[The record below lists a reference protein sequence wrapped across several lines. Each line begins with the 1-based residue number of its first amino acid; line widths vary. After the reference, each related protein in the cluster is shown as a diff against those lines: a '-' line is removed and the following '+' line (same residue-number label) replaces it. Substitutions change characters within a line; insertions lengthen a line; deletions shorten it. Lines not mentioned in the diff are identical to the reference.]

1 VAPSPGKRDNL
12 SVPLVTQMNLRGI
25 RSAAAA
31 LSLLKLLGYEA
42 APLPYDASTVG
53 LEGEA
58 LRLNSDRSPARGYGV
73 LVAEIDHAPAS
84 LRTLG
89 RRLVEQF
96 HDRPLAL
103 LGVRDGSSQWQQL
116 VVVRPRLIEGGSG
129 SVSVAKLT
137 IDVDRPT
144 AHDAEVVSELAWDGA
159 DPAGSHE
166 RIDRALDVERVTK
179 RFFEG
184 LNRHYQQLEAA
195 VEQAGERDASVHAG
209 LERAGGAERVALRI
223 VTQLLFCY
231 FLQRKGLLEGDRGWL
246 TRQFRASLARGA
258 YYQRVLEPL
267 FYEALARPHGERPA
281 GWERP
286 GIPFLNGGLFERHYG
301 AVSLPL
307 PDEVFSTDEG
317 LLGFLDG
324 WTFTVSE
331 EQADESE
338 VAVDPEMLGKIFE
351 NLVSEDELRR
361 EGTVYTPRPVVQFMC
376 REALVPYLERETGID
391 ERLARE
397 LLLDDERLPALAEA
411 EGAERALSLA
421 RRLDDAVARIRVL
434 DPAVGS
440 GAFLLGMMGE
450 LIRLRRLCHRLL
462 EGREAGPRE
471 LWRWKLHAVERSL
484 FGVDINPTA
493 IELCRLRLWLSL
505 LVEEQSGRVRPLP
518 NLEYRTVCA
527 DSLRDFVFG
536 VEVQQTRSGALSLG
550 LEIDDPDHLVTL
562 RERYFEAFDPGEKE
576 RLRAELARAEDDL
589 VGRVFARALENA
601 REAAKSRAREAR
613 ERGEAALEQ
622 LPSLREQFASRDRLF
637 PAFLPAFHAPDVAR
651 EGGWHV
657 VIMNPP
663 YVGRKEVRQRF
674 DAATVAD
681 LERHYG
687 RTYDLM
693 IHFGKRAFELSR
705 PGGVVSMIFN
715 DSIFTSTD
723 ATDFRRQ
730 LLAKDGPVTLLTI
743 ARTRCFQGKA
753 VNGGVIVAVE
763 EPRPDR
769 PVRYVEN
776 HGRPPGELAGA
787 SVPAEPSAQPLPVG
801 RSELWLCER
810 RHYLRLPHR
819 PLFRPSPEALA
830 LLDRYQECAAWEEL
844 ASDWEL
850 LSETP
855 RLERWKEKQRSLG
868 FYRRLRER
876 GRLVLLGLVVEGGQG
891 LATADDR
898 RFLAAIEGSAEAER
912 ARANRARLE
921 ALVLER
927 PGPARLY
934 RERRGAGRSVEEAL
948 LDVAERYTDRELGWP
963 RSGLVRVAPPDRVRR
978 TRLSEE
984 EVASGIAEGPSFV
997 PFEKGDD
1004 SGEDGGAR
1012 WRREN
1017 PLVIDWSPEAV
1028 ALLRRRARQA
1038 ASYRKPYFRN
1048 EQLWGQGGVTWNS
1061 LARYLRARLVPEG
1074 AIFGHMAPT
1083 IRPVVDWLSL
1093 EALLALLN
1101 APVLDFTV
1109 RTLLGSLM
1117 HIEIGD
1123 VRRLPI
1129 PLLSDER
1136 AARLHELGGRALA
1149 AKEALDRGERPAE
1162 PLQEIEA
1169 ELDAYTRSLYGIRR
1183 DAELWVVR

>member
-1 VAPSPGKRDNL
+1 
-12 SVPLVTQMNLRGI
+12 M
-25 RSAAAA
+25 
-31 LSLLKLLGYEA
+31 
-42 APLPYDASTVG
+42 
-53 LEGEA
+53 
-58 LRLNSDRSPARGYGV
+58 
-73 LVAEIDHAPAS
+73 LVAEIEETPRS

-103 LGVRDGSSQWQQL
+103 LGVRNGASQWQQL
-116 VVVRPRLIEGGSG
+116 IVVRPRLIAGGLG

-137 IDVDRPT
+137 IDVERPT
-144 AHDAEVVSELAWDGA
+144 AHDAEVVSELAWDAADAAGA
-159 DPAGSHE
+159 HE
-166 RIDRALDVERVTK
+166 RIDRALDVERVTR

-184 LNRHYQQLEAA
+184 LNRHYQRLYA
-195 VEQAGERDASVHAG
+195 VVANAGARDASVIAG
-209 LERAGGAERVALRI
+209 LERAGGADRVALRI
-223 VTQLLFCY
+223 VTQILFCY
-231 FLQRKGLLEGDRGWL
+231 FLQRKGLLEGDRAWL
-246 TRQFRASLARGA
+246 SRQFQANLVRGS
-258 YYQRVLEPL
+258 YYRRILEPL
-267 FYEALARPHGERPA
+267 FYEALARPHGDRPA
-281 GWERP
+281 EWERP

-351 NLVSEDELRR
+351 NLISEDELRR

-376 REALVPYLERETGID
+376 REALVPYLEREAGID
-391 ERLARE
+391 ERSARE

-421 RRLDDAVARIRVL
+421 RRLDDAVARIRIL

-440 GAFLLGMMGE
+440 GAFLLGMMSE
-450 LIRLRRLCHRLL
+450 LVRLRRLCHRLL

-505 LVEEQSGRVRPLP
+505 LVEEESGRVHPLP

-550 LEIDDPDHLVTL
+550 FEIEDPHHLVTL
-562 RERYFEAFDPGEKE
+562 RERYFEAFDAEEKE
-576 RLRAELARAEDDL
+576 RLRSELAAAEDEL

-601 REAAKSRAREAR
+601 RAAAESRGREAR
-613 ERGEAALEQ
+613 EQGEAALEH
-622 LPSLREQFASRDRLF
+622 LPYLREQFVSRDRVF

-651 EGGWHV
+651 EGGWDV

-674 DAATVAD
+674 DAAYVAD

-723 ATDFRRQ
+723 ATDFRQ
-730 LLAKDGPVTLLTI
+730 ELLAPQGQIAVLTI
-743 ARTRCFQGKA
+743 ARTRCFEGKA

-763 EPRPDR
+763 EPRLER
-769 PVRYVEN
+769 PIRYVEN
-776 HGRPPGELAGA
+776 HGRPPSELAGA
-787 SVPAEPSAQPLPVG
+787 SVPAEPSAQPLAVG
-801 RSELWLCER
+801 RSELWIAER
-810 RHYLRLPHR
+810 RHFLRLPHR
-819 PLFRPSPEALA
+819 PLFRPSAEAIA
-830 LLDRYQECAAWEEL
+830 LLDRFEECAAWSEL
-844 ASDWEL
+844 ASDWDL
-850 LSETP
+850 LSETR
-855 RLERWKEKQRSLG
+855 RLERWKEEQRRAG
-868 FYRRLRER
+868 FYDRVHER
-876 GRLVLLGLVVEGGQG
+876 GRFVLLGLVAEGGQG

-898 RFLAAIEGSAEAER
+898 RFLATIDDTEEAER

-921 ALVLER
+921 ALVHAR
-927 PGPARLY
+927 PEPARLY

-963 RSGLVRVAPPDRVRR
+963 RTGLIRVAPPDRARR
-978 TRLSEE
+978 TLLEAD
-984 EVASGIAEGPSFV
+984 EVAEGIAEGPCFV

-1004 SGEDGGAR
+1004 SEEEGAAR
-1012 WRREN
+1012 WRRDN
-1017 PLVIDWSPEAV
+1017 PLVIDWSPESV
-1028 ALLRRRARQA
+1028 ALLRQRARQVP
-1038 ASYRKPYFRN
+1038 SYRKPRLQN
-1048 EQLWGQGGVTWNS
+1048 EQLWGQGGVTWNRVAS
-1061 LARYLRARLVPEG
+1061 YLRVRLVPEG
-1074 AIFGHMAPT
+1074 AIFSDKTPT
-1083 IRPVVDWLSL
+1083 VRATVNWLPI

-1101 APVLDFTV
+1101 APVLDFTL
-1109 RTLLGSLM
+1109 RTFLGSRM
-1117 HIEIGD
+1117 QIEIGD

-1129 PLLSDER
+1129 PVLSDEQ
-1136 AARLHELGGRALA
+1136 AARLHDLGGRALA
-1149 AKEALDRGERPAE
+1149 AKEALDRGAQAAE
-1162 PLQEIEA
+1162 PLEEIEA
-1169 ELDAYTRSLYGIRR
+1169 ELDAYTRSLYGVPRGA
-1183 DAELWVVR
+1183 DLWVVR